1 MKNSSTVFSTFGEYF
16 VLYDGLYSLVCN
28 DEMTEKTADYIAGMI
43 KYKPEK
49 GDIPASSGKK
59 IKYPGPQYNPGILCV
74 NLPVSREL
82 RLRAGII

>member
-1 MKNSSTVFSTFGEYF
+1 MQELSDLQRTYYPYLKGYF
-16 VLYDGLYSLVCN
+16 TLRIPNSLVCN

-74 NLPVSREL
+74 NLPVFR
-82 RLRAGII
+82 